1 MALGTHVQVWMFL
14 ERAWDK
20 GYTGSVG
27 LADGVGVGGVVK
39 TCSDG
44 ALNDRNM
51 RRVYGHKDACMFQLG
66 ALCHMHH
73 KQILKC

>member
-1 MALGTHVQVWMFL
+1 MAQRTHVQVWMFPG
-14 ERAWDK
+14 RAWDK

-27 LADGVGVGGVVK
+27 LADGAGVGGVVK

-51 RRVYGHKDACMFQLG
+51 RVRVI
-66 ALCHMHH
+66 
-73 KQILKC
+73 ILKLHACFS